1 MLLFGGNRRNEILRR
16 LCFSNWLSSLLPSCP
31 RCSCESSSPVASRKH
46 CVRVLRL
53 VVSQSRPRC
62 PPPDCLTVAFSTAF
76 LLPPTEVPVSSVL
89 CLSSVRE
96 LPVQVR
102 DLYAQGFVLV
112 AVHPFVHPCGPR
124 HAHIQ
129 RQLHRAVLVRETPR
143 YASTHTF
150 SGTADAITIKDR
162 LVPVAAV
169 LVTSHSSQTLY

>member
-1 MLLFGGNRRNEILRR
+1 MCWCSQGIIIMKHAPFVPSHSLSLF
-16 LCFSNWLSSLLPSCP
+16 SSLFHYSPAFVHQILPLFPVYFVICPFLVIPSPLICSLPSP
-31 RCSCESSSPVASRKH
+31 
-46 CVRVLRL
+46 
-53 VVSQSRPRC
+53 
-62 PPPDCLTVAFSTAF
+62 
-76 LLPPTEVPVSSVL
+76 EVPVSSVL

-143 YASTHTF
+143 YTN
-150 SGTADAITIKDR
+150 
-162 LVPVAAV
+162 
-169 LVTSHSSQTLY
+169 